1 MKIWI
6 AGLRFTVWL
15 NELCQNKLFDVQIN
29 DDKKIDFMIKFLS
42 NWTSDRFIDRTDQVS
57 FEKRPSESRS

>member
-15 NELCQNKLFDVQIN
+15 NELCQNKLFDVKIN
-29 DDKKIDFMIKFLS
+29 DDKK
-42 NWTSDRFIDRTDQVS
+42 N
-57 FEKRPSESRS
+57 